1 MAEQIK
7 ILVVDD
13 HTLFRRGVMELLS
26 QEPDFALVG
35 EAHSGLTALRLSQQL
50 EPDVVLMDVRMPE
63 GSGVDAVRTMKQG
76 LEVRILMLTV
86 SAKDQ
91 DLMDAIQAGADG
103 YLLKS
108 AEPEE
113 LCQAI
118 RQVAS
123 GQAVLSPE
131 VTATVMQAA
140 ARSRSHESQVSLSP
154 REREVLA
161 KLAQGATTAEVA
173 AALVI
178 SSSTVKTHIHHILEK
193 LGAANRAEAVGR
205 AIAMG
210 FLDDDP
216 LNRKGKPTDPKG

>member
-13 HTLFRRGVMELLS
+13 HALFRRGLMELLS
-26 QEPDFALVG
+26 HEPDFILVG
-35 EAHSGLTALRLSQQL
+35 EAHSGSEALRLSQEL
-50 EPDVVLMDVRMPE
+50 GPDVVLMDVRMPE
-63 GSGVDAVRTMKQG
+63 GSGVEAVQTMKQD
-76 LEVRILMLTV
+76 LELRVLMLTI

-91 DLMDAIQAGADG
+91 DLMGAIQAGADG
-103 YLLKS
+103 YLLKT

-131 VTATVMQAA
+131 VTAAVMQAA
-140 ARSRSHESQVSLSP
+140 GRSQSHESQVSLSP

-173 AALVI
+173 TTLVI
-178 SSSTVKTHIHHILEK
+178 SPSTVKTHIHHILEK
-193 LGAANRAEAVGR
+193 LGASNRAEAVGR
-205 AIAMG
+205 AMAMG
-210 FLDDDP
+210 LLGTDPQPYLVQTDDD
-216 LNRKGKPTDPKG
+216 